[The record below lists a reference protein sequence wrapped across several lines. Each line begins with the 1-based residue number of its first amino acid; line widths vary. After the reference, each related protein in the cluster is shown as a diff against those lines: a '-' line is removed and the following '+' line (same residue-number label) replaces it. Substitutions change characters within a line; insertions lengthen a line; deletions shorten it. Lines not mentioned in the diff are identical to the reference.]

1 MEPKIKWCGILDDD
15 ATALSTVSVND
26 CTGLLGYISWLKS
39 EQNGWTKKKA
49 PISAGTTDK
58 TAWNHSTPLNHSYT
72 FIKINYIYITRLAPQ
87 LRLDT
92 GEKKLSRITTKSL
105 KR

>member
-39 EQNGWTKKKA
+39 EQNGWTKKK
-49 PISAGTTDK
+49 
-58 TAWNHSTPLNHSYT
+58 STHKCRN
-72 FIKINYIYITRLAPQ
+72 NR
-87 LRLDT
+87 
-92 GEKKLSRITTKSL
+92 
-105 KR
+105 